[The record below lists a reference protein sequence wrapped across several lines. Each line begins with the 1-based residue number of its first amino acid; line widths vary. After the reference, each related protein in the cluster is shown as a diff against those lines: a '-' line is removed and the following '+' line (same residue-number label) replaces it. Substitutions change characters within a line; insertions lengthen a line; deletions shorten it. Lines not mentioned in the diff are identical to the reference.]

1 MVRKA
6 VRVFVA
12 GAIGAAAVVTAAA
25 PAAAKCGHGTG
36 FPCPD
41 PVRLEVTVYDPTWR
55 SIVIRGKDV
64 WTMLNVTGVNYSPYN
79 VSDFPP
85 EQLGP
90 KFQAIY
96 RFRQGDRGW
105 VLYQTIYPYAESR
118 PFAFTPA
125 GQQSWDRFGEVDAT
139 GAVSFPTMEASHG
152 WRGSRTLGT
161 ILRDHGLPAVPPAGT
176 TTSTAGAVGPPGDG
190 DDGGPPPWTWL
201 AGVVGLLGLGGL
213 AARRRVRRRADGG
226 ARVNRQTGDVL

>member
-1 MVRKA
+1 MVRKT
-6 VRVFVA
+6 VRVFVV
-12 GAIGAAAVVTAAA
+12 GAIGAAVVTVAS
-25 PAAAKCGHGTG
+25 PAAAKCGPGTD

-64 WTMLNVTGVNYSPYN
+64 WTMLNVTGVNYRPYN

-90 KFQAIY
+90 EFQAIY
-96 RFRQGDRGW
+96 RFRQGDLSW
-105 VLYQTIYPYAESR
+105 VLYQRIYPYAEGR

-139 GAVSFPTMEASHG
+139 GAVSFPTMEAAHG
-152 WRGSRTLGT
+152 WRGSRTLGR
-161 ILRDHGLPAVPPAGT
+161 ILQEHGLPSASTAGT
-176 TTSTAGAVGPPGDG
+176 KTQAAGAVGLPGDG
-190 DDGGPPPWTWL
+190 DDGGPPSWAWL
-201 AGVVGLLGLGGL
+201 AAGGGILGLSALGAL
-213 AARRRVRRRADGG
+213 RRIRRRSGG
-226 ARVNRQTGDVL
+226 MASA